1 MLMGMLMLMLM
12 MVLRLKMM
20 QMKRVEDLNVV
31 FFYSFLLSNLIEVSQ
46 EVLPLEEEEGEEK
59 EELKEGEEW

>member
-1 MLMGMLMLMLM
+1 MLMLMLM

>member
-1 MLMGMLMLMLM
+1 MGMLMMMLM

-20 QMKRVEDLNVV
+20 QMKTVEDLNVV

-46 EVLPLEEEEGEEK
+46 EVLPLEEEEGEEE